1 MNRMDI
7 YSISWNQG
15 FCSMIVCDVSFMVR
29 SENLELVA
37 YLITSLK
44 VLSGVI
50 LFDFADDGI
59 GIKFI

>member
-1 MNRMDI
+1 
-7 YSISWNQG
+7 
-15 FCSMIVCDVSFMVR
+15 MIVCDVSFMVR